1 MENYKKTKAKNGISR
16 AILFGSVILFQI
28 TWLTVLLI
36 FLQGYSSYVSIAFS
50 IIAIIVALYVFGKN
64 MNSAFKFP
72 WLILILTV
80 PFFGLALYF
89 LTGHSEL
96 NKRQIKRFNQ
106 VAEWIRGLGEKCS
119 HEESNFKNKDLSI
132 ENQSRYIS
140 NIAHYPAHF
149 GSDVVY
155 YSEAVD
161 CMKDI
166 IEEVKKAEKFV
177 FLEYHAIENSTYFL
191 KLADV
196 LEEKAK
202 IGVEVRL
209 IYDEVGSMVFI
220 NKDFI
225 KDMESRGISCRV
237 FNPIVPTINVLM
249 NNRDHRKITV
259 IDGKVSFTGGFNLA
273 DEYFNLVS
281 PYGYWKDTG
290 IKITGKAT
298 INLTTI
304 FLEMWNQI
312 KQTDSIEKI
321 QGFLRA
327 SDEAIDTK
335 DGQLVQ
341 PYADTPLDFENVG
354 RNVYLNIISAAKKY
368 IYISTPYLIIDDET
382 FSALS
387 LAAGRGVDVR
397 ILIPEIPDKKF
408 VYRATRSYATL
419 LAKNKVKI
427 YKFTPGFN
435 HAKQIV
441 CDDEIASCGTINFD
455 YRSLYFHFEN
465 AALFTSPDAIAAMKE
480 DFEKTFKIS
489 FEATETFSQR
499 LKRRNILY
507 DNIVRLISPLF

>member
-1 MENYKKTKAKNGISR
+1 
-16 AILFGSVILFQI
+16 
-28 TWLTVLLI
+28 
-36 FLQGYSSYVSIAFS
+36 
-50 IIAIIVALYVFGKN
+50 
-64 MNSAFKFP
+64 
-72 WLILILTV
+72 
-80 PFFGLALYF
+80 
-89 LTGHSEL
+89 
-96 NKRQIKRFNQ
+96 
-106 VAEWIRGLGEKCS
+106 
-119 HEESNFKNKDLSI
+119 
-132 ENQSRYIS
+132 
-140 NIAHYPAHF
+140 
-149 GSDVVY
+149 
-155 YSEAVD
+155 AVD

-166 IEEVKKAEKFV
+166 IEEVKKAEKFI

-196 LEEKAK
+196 LEEKARN
-202 IGVEVRL
+202 GVEVRL

-225 KDMESRGISCRV
+225 KDMEKRGISCRV

-290 IKITGKAT
+290 VKITGKAT

-321 QGFLRA
+321 QGFLSA

-408 VYRATRSYATL
+408 VYRATCSYATL
-419 LAKNKVKI
+419 LAKNNVKI

-465 AALFTSPDAIAAMKE
+465 AALFTSPDAIASMKE
-480 DFEKTFKIS
+480 DFENTFKIS

-499 LKRRNILY
+499 LKRTNILY